1 MIRIFSHYVSKTAF
15 ILLLLEIL
23 ILLLSATLTSML
35 WLADG
40 SRVLRVGEIYL
51 SSTIFALVIVLS
63 MSALGMYQHRSR
75 EDIRNTLLRILPSF
89 ALGFAVL
96 SVLIR
101 FVPSLH
107 FGRGSVLIFGL
118 GAIGVLLARLVV
130 FKSSQSALMEGR
142 LILVGGGALA
152 RECMD
157 LAASK
162 IGFHQFTVVGCIDGS
177 ARRLSS

>member
-75 EDIRNTLLRILPSF
+75 EDIRNTAIARERELTTAALAEAQGKMQVARADISAQVERAMSELRQSVPSMTKEAVSRIL
-89 ALGFAVL
+89 A
-96 SVLIR
+96 
-101 FVPSLH
+101 
-107 FGRGSVLIFGL
+107 
-118 GAIGVLLARLVV
+118 
-130 FKSSQSALMEGR
+130 
-142 LILVGGGALA
+142 
-152 RECMD
+152 
-157 LAASK
+157 
-162 IGFHQFTVVGCIDGS
+162 
-177 ARRLSS
+177 